1 MIDKFK
7 ILNKI
12 NIDID
17 KYEEDGTYNKEDLK
31 GKMQERLK
39 SSDRMNKRKNRT
51 KTIISAAASISIVII
66 GIGVFNPSLADNIIR
81 RLPEF
86 ETMLDKLKESIED
99 DGSVEYSPELYPELE
114 EEKEEYKKS
123 KLIATPVNL
132 SSKSEGL
139 DITIDKVMYD
149 KKKIY
154 LDITLKTDVP
164 FKESKFKKS
173 IYDSPY
179 EDGVLY
185 MDMDNVKMYMN
196 GIKLDGYSWS
206 SGVVEYID
214 EYTLSLSNLIELD
227 PTNDIDE
234 TNFKITFDIP
244 DNKYRY
250 NDDIEGKWAFNF
262 NIKSI
267 DDGKKDIEVN
277 KKDGDYTLKS
287 IGISKTYAELK
298 MELPFQPSLG
308 NTHDNFII
316 VYDDKGR
323 ELEMTVAQEGA
334 NKMYTQINEL
344 INIGETPKYIDIFV
358 YENIPVEGEDYKP
371 LSSFRVMLD

>member
-1 MIDKFK
+1 MIYKFK

-154 LDITLKTDVP
+154 LDMTLKQMCHLRKVSL
-164 FKESKFKKS
+164 KNQ
-173 IYDSPY
+173 
-179 EDGVLY
+179 Y
-185 MDMDNVKMYMN
+185 MILLMRM
-196 GIKLDGYSWS
+196 
-206 SGVVEYID
+206 ECYIWIW
-214 EYTLSLSNLIELD
+214 T
-227 PTNDIDE
+227 
-234 TNFKITFDIP
+234 
-244 DNKYRY
+244 
-250 NDDIEGKWAFNF
+250 
-262 NIKSI
+262 
-267 DDGKKDIEVN
+267 
-277 KKDGDYTLKS
+277 
-287 IGISKTYAELK
+287 
-298 MELPFQPSLG
+298 M
-308 NTHDNFII
+308 
-316 VYDDKGR
+316 
-323 ELEMTVAQEGA
+323 
-334 NKMYTQINEL
+334 
-344 INIGETPKYIDIFV
+344 
-358 YENIPVEGEDYKP
+358 
-371 LSSFRVMLD
+371 